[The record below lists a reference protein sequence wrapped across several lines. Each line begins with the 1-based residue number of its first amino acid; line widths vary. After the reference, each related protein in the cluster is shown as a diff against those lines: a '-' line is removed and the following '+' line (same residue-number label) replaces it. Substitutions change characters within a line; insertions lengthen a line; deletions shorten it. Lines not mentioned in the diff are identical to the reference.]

1 MGLLNLGVPEA
12 AEAELDHG
20 AIVQD
25 LGQGVG
31 VVDGILNK
39 WKKIKDFHH

>member
-1 MGLLNLGVPEA
+1 VSLLNLGVPEA

-20 AIVQD
+20 AVVQD

-31 VVDGILNK
+31 VVDGVLDK
-39 WKKIKDFHH
+39 RKK